1 MTTIRL
7 LIIVIESSQHMF
19 NHHKQISGM
28 KAIVDKM
35 WLWRNCVKKT
45 VKQDRFLAKV

>member
-1 MTTIRL
+1 
-7 LIIVIESSQHMF
+7 
-19 NHHKQISGM
+19 M